1 MKTKYKELLILG
13 LTIEGRPFRP
23 SDWSERLCGAL
34 AIYNRNGRWEYSEYA
49 QPVIY
54 EGKIGVHVKTA
65 LKDINPVMYQF
76 MMDFAYNNQ
85 LKVIPTGK
93 VTYLEESPAPEETE
107 VAWSVTKLTLA
118 LLLHQWKI
126 RFKNTG
132 H

>member
-1 MKTKYKELLILG
+1 MKIKYEELLILG
-13 LTIEGRPFRP
+13 ITMEGRPFRP

-34 AIYNRNGRWEYSEYA
+34 AVHNRNNRWEYSEYA
-49 QPVIY
+49 QPVIH

-85 LKVIPTGK
+85 LRVIPTGK
-93 VTYLEESPAPEETE
+93 VIYLEESPEQTE
-107 VAWSVTKLTLA
+107 VAWSVKRFTLA

-126 RFKNTG
+126 RFKNNG
-132 H
+132 Y

>member
-1 MKTKYKELLILG
+1 MKIKYEELLILG
-13 LTIEGRPFRP
+13 ITIEGRPFRP

-34 AIYNRNGRWEYSEYA
+34 AVHNCNNRWEYSEYA
-49 QPVIY
+49 QPVIH

-85 LKVIPTGK
+85 LRIIPTGK
-93 VTYLEESPAPEETE
+93 VIYLEESPEETE
-107 VAWSVTKLTLA
+107 VAWSVKRFTLA

-126 RFKNTG
+126 RFKNNG
-132 H
+132 Y